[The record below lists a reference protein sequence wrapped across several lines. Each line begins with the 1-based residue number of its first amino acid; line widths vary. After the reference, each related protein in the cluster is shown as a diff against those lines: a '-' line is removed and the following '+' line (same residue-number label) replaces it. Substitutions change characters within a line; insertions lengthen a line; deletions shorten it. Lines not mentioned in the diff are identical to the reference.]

1 MVDILQDFPIRVP
14 PQRVYEAISQPAR
27 LDQWWTLRSRGKPEV
42 GSEYTLDFGPEYVW
56 RARVTVAIPGVA
68 FEWQMTQADRDWAD
82 SRVRFEFVPSEI
94 GTTVRFQH
102 RGWPEINEH
111 YRVTCHCWALYFRIL
126 RRHLELGE
134 VVPYERRLDA

>member
-14 PQRVYEAISQPAR
+14 SQRVYDAISQPAL
-27 LDQWWTLRSRGKPEV
+27 LDQWWTLRSQGRSEF

-56 RARVTVAIPGVA
+56 RARVTVAKPGAV
-68 FEWQMTQADRDWAD
+68 FEMQMTVADRDWTNT
-82 SRVRFEFVPSEI
+82 RVGFELTPSGS
-94 GTTVRFQH
+94 GTTVRFHH

-111 YRVTCHCWALYFRIL
+111 YRTTCHCWALYFRIL

-134 VVPYERRLDA
+134 VVPYDRRLDA

>member
-1 MVDILQDFPIRVP
+1 MVDIWQDFPIRVA
-14 PQRVYEAISQPAR
+14 PQRVFEAVTQPSL
-27 LDQWWTLRSRGKPEV
+27 LDQWWTLRSVGQPVV
-42 GSEYTLDFGPEYVW
+42 GSTYELDFGPDYLW
-56 RARVTVAIPGVA
+56 RAEVTVAVPGVA
-68 FEWQMTQADRDWAD
+68 FELRMTKADLDWD
-82 SRVRFEFVPSEI
+82 DTRVSFEFVPSEM